1 MKKVVIATLGCKANQ
16 FDSALIEESIP
27 QSNVKVVPADKPADI
42 YIINTC
48 TVTRKTD
55 YQSRQLIRR
64 FQRENPEALI
74 IVTGCYAQVNPDEIS
89 RIPGVDYILGNR
101 EKEQIGQFLLQFEK
115 RDRPLIQV
123 GSIAEEKRL
132 QYPPINRF
140 SQLSRAFLKIQ
151 DGCNRHCTY
160 CIVPYARGPSRSL
173 EPEKV
178 LQQIKRLSRAGYR
191 EVVLSG
197 INLGSYGSELSPC
210 LSLLDLLL
218 NLDEQRPVQRIRI
231 SSLNPDEISE
241 EMINLL
247 ASSEILC
254 PHLHISLQSGD
265 DRTLKRM
272 GRSYTAKF
280 FSGLVRG
287 IKSQIPEAS
296 IGVDV
301 IAGFPG
307 EGEENFYNTYKLLE
321 VLPVTYLHIF
331 PFSKRAGTPAAQFSD
346 QVNGRIIKERSWRL
360 RELGRQK
367 REQFYQDFIGK
378 KCLVLVERK
387 RDSKSG
393 LLRGY
398 SRNYLPVLLRGG
410 DELMSREVEVQI
422 SRIGKEKLYANLP
435 PSLNLDECGQ

>member
-64 FQRENPEALI
+64 FQKKNPEALI
-74 IVTGCYAQVNPDEIS
+74 VVTGCYAQVSSDEIS

-115 RDRPLIQV
+115 RERPLIQV

-132 QYPPINRF
+132 KYPPINRF

-160 CIVPYARGPSRSL
+160 CIVPYARGLSRSL

-178 LQQIKRLSRAGYR
+178 LQQIKLLSRAGYR

-210 LSLLDLLL
+210 LSFLDLLL
-218 NLDEQRPVQRIRI
+218 NLEKQRPVQRIRI

-247 ASSEILC
+247 ASSETLC

-280 FSGLVRG
+280 FSGLVRR

-307 EGEENFYNTYKLLE
+307 EREENFYNTYKLLE

-331 PFSKRAGTPAAQFSD
+331 PFSKRPGTPAAQFSD

-367 REQFYQDFIGK
+367 REQFYQDFIGN

-410 DELMSREVEVQI
+410 DGLMGREVEVQI
-422 SRIGKEKLYANLP
+422 SRIEREKLYANL
-435 PSLNLDECGQ
+435 EMR

>member
-16 FDSALIEESIP
+16 FDSALIEQSIP
-27 QSNVKVVPADKPADI
+27 QSDLKVVPDDESADI

-64 FQRENPEALI
+64 FQRKDPEALI
-74 IVTGCYAQVNPDEIS
+74 IVTGCYAQVNPEEIS

-101 EKEQIGQFLLQFEK
+101 EKEEIGQFLLQLQK
-115 RDRPLIQV
+115 RERPLIRV

-132 QYPPINRF
+132 HSPPISRF

-151 DGCNRHCTY
+151 DGCNRRCSF
-160 CIVPYARGPSRSL
+160 CIVPYARGPTRSL
-173 EPEKV
+173 EPEQV
-178 LQQIKRLSRAGYR
+178 LRQIERFSRAGYR

-197 INLGSYGSELSPC
+197 INIGSYGLELSPC
-210 LSLLDLLL
+210 FSLLDLLL
-218 NLDEQRPVQRIRI
+218 NLEKQRPVQRIRL

-265 DRTLKRM
+265 DRILKRM
-272 GRSYTAKF
+272 GRNYTSES
-280 FSGLVRG
+280 FSGLVRR
-287 IKSQIPEAS
+287 IKSKIPEAS

-301 IAGFPG
+301 IVGFPG
-307 EGEENFYNTYKLLE
+307 EVEENFQNTYKLLE
-321 VLPVTYLHIF
+321 ILPVTYLHIF
-331 PFSKRAGTPAAQFSD
+331 PFSKRPGTPAAQFSD
-346 QVNGRIIKERSWRL
+346 QVNGLVIKERSQCL
-360 RELGRQK
+360 HELDRQK
-367 REQFYQDFIGK
+367 RRQFYQDFIGK
-378 KCLVLVERK
+378 SCLVLVERK

-398 SRNYLPVLLRGG
+398 SRNYLPVLIRGG
-410 DELMSREVEVQI
+410 DELMSREIEVQI
-422 SRIGKEKLYANLP
+422 SQVERERLYA
-435 PSLNLDECGQ
+435 SLEMR